1 MRSKALT
8 FIILISSLLGIWQLS
23 VAGIFYGK
31 ALLAEQLIEAAWQK
45 TLAGEAD
52 VKPWPWADTWP
63 VAKLSMPR
71 LGVEQIILSGDS
83 GRVLAFAPGFAQST
97 ALPGTTGLSVIS
109 GHRDTNFHFLKDV
122 HIGDIFTIQNKHTL
136 TTLKVEAL
144 AIVDQRTDKID
155 TKMMNEQQT
164 SMILVTCFPFDA
176 MSAGGDLRLL
186 VWAKQL
192 EAEA

>member
-23 VAGIFYGK
+23 VAVIFYGK

-122 HIGDIFTIQNKHTL
+122 P
-136 TTLKVEAL
+136 V
-144 AIVDQRTDKID
+144 
-155 TKMMNEQQT
+155 
-164 SMILVTCFPFDA
+164 
-176 MSAGGDLRLL
+176 
-186 VWAKQL
+186 
-192 EAEA
+192 